1 MLGISQ
7 KDKLKKRINTLENE
21 NETLKETI
29 KNELYKSFMNKLNEP
44 LELDRIK
51 KENKRLRNKVKTL
64 KEILK
69 GDKNV

>member
-1 MLGISQ
+1 MLGISK

-44 LELDRIK
+44 IELDRIK
-51 KENKRLRNKVKTL
+51 KENKKLRNKVKTL